1 MVCDFTITHYNYIC
15 TKMIRYLKYLYKK
28 WFGKK
33 DEKVLTVYSADN
45 CRIDDKGGPYKVKI
59 DKELK

>member
-1 MVCDFTITHYNYIC
+1 MSD
-15 TKMIRYLKYLYKK
+15 LKRLVLSMLPK

-33 DEKVLTVYSADN
+33 VEKILTVYSADN
-45 CRIDDKGGPYKVKI
+45 CRIDNKGGPYKVKI

>member
-1 MVCDFTITHYNYIC
+1 
-15 TKMIRYLKYLYKK
+15 MIRYLKYLYKK

-33 DEKVLTVYSADN
+33 DEKFLTVYSADT

-59 DKELK
+59 DKEL

>member
-1 MVCDFTITHYNYIC
+1 MVCVFTIARYNYIC

-33 DEKVLTVYSADN
+33 EKIIIVYSDDN
-45 CRIDDKGGPYKVKI
+45 CKVDDGGPYKVKI
-59 DKELK
+59 RSEE

>member
-1 MVCDFTITHYNYIC
+1 
-15 TKMIRYLKYLYKK
+15 MISYLKYLYKK

-33 DEKVLTVYSADN
+33 EEKILTVYSADN
-45 CRIDDKGGPYKVKI
+45 CRIDKNGGPYKVKI